1 MRVTISIK
9 GIRTMNLTRKTST
22 AHLAFMV
29 SMLIAPTT
37 SALAAGAMIR
47 LSTPELII
55 THTSEGDY
63 SEFHTKGVQQTLYIK
78 DDDVAMYEESWVT
91 LPPPMVTMM
100 LNAMRAGV
108 TQGMAGQTP
117 EQQDDFQMY
126 NLPRVF
132 SERFSWD
139 SVRQYSKDKGTQVTA
154 ESVDCPDANIGCT
167 RSTTTTEQGPV
178 QTIYYSDGRPVQVIM
193 PEITFN
199 FEYGNFDI
207 RRPPK

>member
-1 MRVTISIK
+1 
-9 GIRTMNLTRKTST
+9 MNLSRKTST
-22 AHLAFMV
+22 SHLALMV
-29 SMLIAPTT
+29 LMVVAP
-37 SALAAGAMIR
+37 AAAAQAAGDMIR
-47 LSTPELII
+47 MSTPELII
-55 THTSEGDY
+55 THTPNGDY

-78 DDDVAMYEESWVT
+78 DDDVAMYEESWIT
-91 LPPPMVTMM
+91 LPPMMVTMM

-108 TQGMAGQTP
+108 TQGMAEQAP

-139 SVRQYSKDKGTQVTA
+139 SIRLTSKDEGVTVTA
-154 ESVDCPDANIGCT
+154 EPIECPDENTGCT
-167 RSTTTTEQGPV
+167 SSTTASEQGPV
-178 QTIYYSDGRPVQVIM
+178 QTIYYSDGRPVRVIM

-207 RRPPK
+207 RRPPKW